1 LAVIVEKNRPAS
13 EVCRV
18 FDPLPQCL
26 KNVRF
31 TGESPLRDDRTREMI
46 RTAER
51 RLASGRVLIR
61 ESGTEPLIR
70 IMAEGPDEDLVA
82 AVVEE
87 LAEFIA
93 LQVQP
98 RADAA

>member
-1 LAVIVEKNRPAS
+1 M
-13 EVCRV
+13 

-31 TGESPLRDDRTREMI
+31 TGESPLRDDRTQEMI

-70 IMAEGPDEDLVA
+70 IMAEGEDQALVA
-82 AVVEE
+82 EIVDSVAAAVTAAGRAEE
-87 LAEFIA
+87 SAAE
-93 LQVQP
+93 
-98 RADAA
+98 